1 MKKIIEVCCG
11 SVEDV
16 INAEKGGADRVE
28 FNSALYL
35 GGLTPSLASL
45 IYLKERVNIPLICM
59 VRTRGAGFTYSLEDI
74 EVMGMDAELLLKN
87 GADGIAFGALNADRT
102 IDVETNKKLID
113 ITHRYNKEFVFHRAI
128 DCVDNPIESI
138 ETLIQLGC
146 DRILTSGFRST
157 ALEGINN
164 LKDLQTKYGDQIEF
178 LMGGKVNSTNA
189 NQLINETGILQIHSS
204 CKTWVVDPSTHN
216 DYVSYAYG
224 DYKSHYECV
233 DLDLVK
239 QLVKTVKG
247 D

>member
-1 MKKIIEVCCG
+1 MKNIIEICCG

-16 INAEKGGADRVE
+16 INAEKAGADRVE

-45 IYLKERVNIPLICM
+45 IYLKKRVNIPLICM
-59 VRTRGAGFTYSLEDI
+59 VRTRGAGFSYSKEDI
-74 EVMGMDAELLLKN
+74 EVMCMDAELLLKN
-87 GADGIAFGALNADRT
+87 GADGIAFGALNPDRT
-102 IDVETNKKLID
+102 IDVETNRKLIE
-113 ITHRYNKEFVFHRAI
+113 ITHKYHKEFVFHRAI
-128 DCVDNPIESI
+128 DCVDKPIESI
-138 ETLIQLGC
+138 ETLIELGC

-164 LKDLQTKYGDQIEF
+164 LKDLQTKYGDKIQL

-189 NQLINETGILQIHSS
+189 NQLIQETGINQIHSS

-239 QLVKTVKG
+239 HLVNTVKG

>member
-1 MKKIIEVCCG
+1 MKNIIEICCG

-16 INAEKGGADRVE
+16 INAEKAGADRVE

-59 VRTRGAGFTYSLEDI
+59 VRTRGAGFSYSKEDI
-74 EVMGMDAELLLKN
+74 EVMCMDAELLLKN
-87 GADGIAFGALNADRT
+87 GADGIAFGALNPDRT
-102 IDVETNKKLID
+102 IDVETNRKLIE
-113 ITHRYNKEFVFHRAI
+113 ITHKYHKEFVFHRAI
-128 DCVDNPIESI
+128 DCVDKPIESI
-138 ETLIQLGC
+138 ETLIELGC

-164 LKDLQTKYGDQIEF
+164 LKDLHTKYGDKIQL

-189 NQLINETGILQIHSS
+189 NQLIQETGINHIHSS

-239 QLVKTVKG
+239 HLVNTVKG

>member
-16 INAEKGGADRVE
+16 INAEIGGADRVE

-45 IYLKERVNIPLICM
+45 IYLKERVKIPMICM
-59 VRTRGAGFTYSLEDI
+59 VRTRGAGFTYSQEDI
-74 EVMGMDAELLLKN
+74 EVMCMDAELLLKH
-87 GADGIAFGALNADRT
+87 GADGIAFGALNEDRS
-102 IDVETNKKLID
+102 IDIPTNQKLID
-113 ITHRYNKEFVFHRAI
+113 ICHKYNKEFVFHRAI

-138 ETLIQLGC
+138 ETLINLKV

-157 ALEGINN
+157 ALEGLNN
-164 LKDLQTKYGDQIEF
+164 LKELESKYGHQIEF
-178 LMGGKVNSTNA
+178 LMGGKVNSSNA
-189 NQLINETGILQIHSS
+189 NKLIDESGINQIHSS
-204 CKTWVVDPSTHN
+204 CKTWTIDPSTHN
-216 DYVSYAYG
+216 EYVSYAYG
-224 DYKSHYECV
+224 DYDSHYECV

>member
-1 MKKIIEVCCG
+1 MKNIIEICCG

-16 INAEKGGADRVE
+16 INAEKAGADRVE

-59 VRTRGAGFTYSLEDI
+59 VRTRGAGFSYSKEDI
-74 EVMGMDAELLLKN
+74 EVMCMDAELLLKN
-87 GADGIAFGALNADRT
+87 GADGIAFGALNPDRM
-102 IDVETNKKLID
+102 IDVETNRKLIE
-113 ITHRYNKEFVFHRAI
+113 ITHKYHKEFVFHRAI
-128 DCVDNPIESI
+128 DCVDKPIESI
-138 ETLIQLGC
+138 ETLIELGC

-164 LKDLQTKYGDQIEF
+164 LKDLHTKYGDKIQL

-189 NQLINETGILQIHSS
+189 NQLIQETGINHIHSS

-239 QLVKTVKG
+239 HLVNTVKG